1 MEDDTYDIKNK
12 AGGQDVVAEEK
23 EGEENAQRIRFIK
36 MEQCRDWRW

>member
-12 AGGQDVVAEEK
+12 AGGQDVTEEK

-36 MEQCRDWRW
+36 MEQCGNRRW

>member
-12 AGGQDVVAEEK
+12 AGGQDVVEQ

-36 MEQCRDWRW
+36 MEQCGDRRW